1 MPGTENSDG
10 NGSLEAIGNRIGSM
24 LAIVALGTYIV
35 MVATFIAFVSSVLL
49 LALVPALPPLVV
61 ALARKDK
68 VLALRRGKA
77 ACWALGFVILVLFPA
92 FWLIP
97 DQVYRRVNRQS
108 VLITPG
114 APAVVAMG
122 QEFLETHPGYSS
134 LPFDDKARLA
144 CTFTLE
150 KVQWKLDLEI
160 YGLSGHVA
168 TPSECLSAE
177 ADDCQGQAVTLAS
190 LLLYLGFE
198 HAWAVETPFHWYVLV
213 RDPARGAL
221 PAGWELDV
229 ESLQASG
236 EVLALNRDGGGD
248 MPPWRFEEVMLIFND
263 RETLFPVDALAA
275 VGLSWTATAFFVDD
289 VFPIFQSTDVIFFFM
304 ALVLVAIPV
313 AAWTMYM
320 AKVPPGAGTP
330 STREKGRKAIPR
342 VLVAWAGLVAIFI
355 AWYVLQPVMWDW
367 TLVAAIVEIAAIS
380 LAMTERGPWTGG
392 NTSLK
397 PESPPPRA

>member
-263 RETLFPVDALAA
+263 RETLFPVDALAQA
-275 VGLSWTATAFFVDD
+275 GSHARGDHCGHQRHDPVR
-289 VFPIFQSTDVIFFFM
+289 VFRGINVRHSQQPRIAPGVARPDEMSSSPVASRRKHHPMDPRTVPRQGPGVFFFPSRFR
-304 ALVLVAIPV
+304 LSPV
-313 AAWTMYM
+313 
-320 AKVPPGAGTP
+320 
-330 STREKGRKAIPR
+330 
-342 VLVAWAGLVAIFI
+342 FF
-355 AWYVLQPVMWDW
+355 
-367 TLVAAIVEIAAIS
+367 
-380 LAMTERGPWTGG
+380 
-392 NTSLK
+392 
-397 PESPPPRA
+397 SPHV